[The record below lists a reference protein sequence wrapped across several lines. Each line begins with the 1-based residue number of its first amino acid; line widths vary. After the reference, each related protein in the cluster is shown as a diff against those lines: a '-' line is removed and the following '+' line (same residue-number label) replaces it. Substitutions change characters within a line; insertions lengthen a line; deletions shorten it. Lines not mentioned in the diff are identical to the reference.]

1 MSTRLL
7 LSAQHG
13 AHARHITERGSRH
26 VDDEQRHAGMNTP
39 EQTLAD
45 LVGVGYVD
53 FIWQWRDHRA
63 GAADLRPGRHKAGVV
78 LPQSLRRVDNH
89 S

>member
-13 AHARHITERGSRH
+13 AHACHITERGSRH
-26 VDDEQRHAGMNTP
+26 VDDEQRYASMNMP

-45 LVGVGYVD
+45 LVGVRYVD
-53 FIWQWRDHRA
+53 FIWQRRDRHT
-63 GAADLRPGRHKAGVV
+63 AADLRRGRHKAAVF
-78 LPQSLRRVDNH
+78 LPQSLRRVDIH